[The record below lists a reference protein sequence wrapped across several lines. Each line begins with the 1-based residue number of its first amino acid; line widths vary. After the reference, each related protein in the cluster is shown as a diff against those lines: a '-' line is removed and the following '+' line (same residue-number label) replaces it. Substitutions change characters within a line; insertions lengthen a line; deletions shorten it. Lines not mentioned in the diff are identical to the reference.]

1 MKEVERGLAAEINLT
16 PMIDVLLVLLVIF
29 MLVPRKRAVFDVNI
43 PADRGIRGASLP
55 QIVLELRADRSYAIN
70 GTTIEKNGLKQGLAQ
85 IYAARPLKL
94 VFIRVGQGWRY
105 GEVIEA
111 ADIARG
117 AGVQVIGYMPP
128 PARP

>member
-1 MKEVERGLAAEINLT
+1 MKEIERGLAAEINVT

-29 MLVPRKRAVFDVNI
+29 MLVPRKRSVFDVNI
-43 PADRGIRGASLP
+43 PPERSQSGTPQP

-70 GTTIEKNGLKQGLAQ
+70 GTTVDKEELKQRLAQ
-85 IYAARPLKL
+85 IYAARPVKL
-94 VFIRVGQGWRY
+94 LFIRTGPGWRY

-117 AGVQVIGYMPP
+117 AGVQVIGYAPP
-128 PARP
+128 SARP